1 MKILFSPSETKT
13 TLCVNAPLNQSSFIF
28 PELYTKRHEV
38 LTRYQRFVDSA
49 SLTALSRLFGLKD
62 LAHYE
67 KTNLF
72 EAQTCKAIERYSGVA
87 YDYLDYTS
95 LDTSSQEYLDNNVMI
110 FSNLFGPL
118 LAKDALP
125 LYKLHQGEAIEGFK
139 PEGFYKEAFS
149 NAIDDWIADEPL
161 LDLRAHFYE
170 KFYQPKNAY
179 MSMKFL
185 KGGKVVSHFAKAYR
199 GVILRRIAQLRP
211 NSEEALQ
218 HIEFE
223 NLRIVEIHRKKLM
236 QEYVYEIIE

>member
-1 MKILFSPSETKT
+1 MK
-13 TLCVNAPLNQSSFIF
+13 
-28 PELYTKRHEV
+28 YH
-38 LTRYQRFVDSA
+38 
-49 SLTALSRLFGLKD
+49 
-62 LAHYE
+62 
-67 KTNLF
+67 
-72 EAQTCKAIERYSGVA
+72 
-87 YDYLDYTS
+87 
-95 LDTSSQEYLDNNVMI
+95 
-110 FSNLFGPL
+110 
-118 LAKDALP
+118 
-125 LYKLHQGEAIEGFK
+125 KLHQGEAIEGFK